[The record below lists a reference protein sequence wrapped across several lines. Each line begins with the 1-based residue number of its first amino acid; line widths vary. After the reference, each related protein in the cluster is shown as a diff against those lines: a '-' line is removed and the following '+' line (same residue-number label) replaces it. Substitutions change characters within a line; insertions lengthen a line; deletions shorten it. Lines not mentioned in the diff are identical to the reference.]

1 MDKPNIFNFATSE
14 LSQDAFFC
22 WLIQWADQKYRE
34 CELNKCANE
43 FIKKLLPDNTVTE
56 INSVSVYKQWKK
68 IDIWVTINEEI
79 ALIIEDKINAKEH
92 DNQLQ
97 NYEKETNKWCN
108 ENNITKCFFVFL
120 KTATISQ
127 YEKEEICKNNPN
139 WKVIERQDILD
150 VLNHYSDKI
159 SSDFFC
165 DYLSQLA
172 NSDDSEKIYK
182 NEPVM
187 NWDYSA
193 TTGFF
198 KRLELELGEWFSWDW
213 VNNPSGGFLG
223 CWWHWVYKKELNLSF
238 YLQIQKSD
246 RETIQDFDNKMDL
259 FIRIDATELEKEDR
273 KDFRDKAISVLESRI
288 SDDERKYI
296 VKPNRLSTGNYMSI
310 KRVKQEYWLVIDD
323 EGVINVGETVN
334 KLKEI
339 SRILDRFK

>member
-1 MDKPNIFNFATSE
+1 MDKPNIFDFATSE

-22 WLIQWADQKYRE
+22 WLMQWADQKYRE
-34 CELNKCANE
+34 SELNKCANE

-56 INSVSVYKQWKK
+56 INTVSVYKQWEN

-92 DNQLQ
+92 DEQLKR
-97 NYEKETNKWCN
+97 YEEKTNEWCDKK
-108 ENNITKCFFVFL
+108 NIKKRFFVFL
-120 KTATISQ
+120 KTATMSQ
-127 YEKEEICKNNPN
+127 YEKDEIRKYNQN
-139 WKVIERQDILD
+139 WKVVERHDVLE

-165 DYLSQLA
+165 DYLKQLS
-172 NSDDSEKIYK
+172 NFDDSEKNYK
-182 NEPVM
+182 KQPVKE
-187 NWDYSA
+187 WDYSA

-198 KRLELELGEWFSWDW
+198 KRLELELNEWFSWDW

-223 CWWHWVYKKELNLSF
+223 GWWHWIYIKKLDLSY

-246 RETIQDFDNKMDL
+246 RESTDDYDNNIDL
-259 FIRIDATELEKEDR
+259 FIRVDASNLEKDDR
-273 KDFRDKAISVLESRI
+273 KDFRNKSISMLESKL
-288 SDDERKYI
+288 SDYESQYI
-296 VKPNRLSTGNYMSI
+296 VHPKRLSTGNYMSI
-310 KRVKQEYWLVIDD
+310 KRVKQEYWLSIND
-323 EGVINVGETVN
+323 EGIVDVKGTVN